1 MLLHFQDTAFNVR
14 NFFTF
19 SLNRVKMEEEEDGP
33 VTQQPF
39 SAKSSPAP
47 IVKPGI
53 IFYYVHIEIF
63 QILEWTFK
71 NDVTTLGE
79 GPVIL

>member
-19 SLNRVKMEEEEDGP
+19 SLNRIKMEEEEDGP

-53 IFYYVHIEIF
+53 IFY
-63 QILEWTFK
+63 
-71 NDVTTLGE
+71 
-79 GPVIL
+79 